1 MFLTDPKS
9 LTCRLH
15 ARLPPI
21 TQRRD
26 GSTPTNAFLNRGFAF
41 QAPAW
46 QRCQLRQVLLTKVF
60 RQSSQRFIGILNEI
74 RHASRT
80 DTRER
85 GQLHGAGHEAH
96 IPSAIRKLHVRKA
109 TNLESESAPCL
120 PLEIKKLSD
129 MAAIRVVGTLN
140 PNIMG
145 FLCAAG
151 RAMVRRPRGSW
162 RPRAGARW
170 RCSMASS
177 PRSCSRATQR
187 WMR

>member
-1 MFLTDPKS
+1 MFQTDPKS
-9 LTCRLH
+9 LTCRLR

-26 GSTPTNAFLNRGFAF
+26 GSTPANAFLNRGFAF

-74 RHASRT
+74 RHASRA

-85 GQLHGAGHEAH
+85 GQLHGACHEAH

-109 TNLESESAPCL
+109 TNLESKSAPCL
-120 PLEIKKLSD
+120 PSEIKKLSD
-129 MAAIRVVGTLN
+129 MAAVRVVRTLN
-140 PNIMG
+140 PEIMG
-145 FLCAAG
+145 FL
-151 RAMVRRPRGSW
+151 
-162 RPRAGARW
+162 
-170 RCSMASS
+170 
-177 PRSCSRATQR
+177 
-187 WMR
+187 